1 MEAVA
6 SAAKP
11 AKLFSYQSLR
21 LAKNVYVTDLNA
33 HKANGVQSTT
43 RKELAKEIQPT
54 ITSNYTLAGVV
65 NAAASVNQR
74 TAQTAIRTLQNAITK
89 RPLDIGLVLAIIQ
102 LQLDQHR
109 AGAATA
115 TLESLFTRLEKLD
128 TNEARDVRYSPGLIA
143 LSVSLMKKHGRQNAA
158 KAEFAKAA
166 KHWTTRKDAAIYSSS
181 ILSEAGVQL
190 MRSSDADELK
200 LAGASFEK
208 ILETDRTCEIASA
221 GLVASLAV
229 LDGPAAAKH
238 ATELPAVEDLID
250 GADIDSLLNAGVAV
264 LPGQSSTKKRTA
276 IDDGSNAATK
286 KHRRRRLPKNFV
298 EGQTPDPERWLPLRD
313 RSSYRPKNK
322 KGKKKMA
329 DSTQGGPVKDEETLE
344 LVGGGGVK
352 VEKASGGGAAKKKK
366 KGKK

>member
-1 MEAVA
+1 MEAVVA
-6 SAAKP
+6 AAKQ

-33 HKANGVQSTT
+33 HKATGVQSKT
-43 RKELAKEIQPT
+43 RKELAKETQPT
-54 ITSNYTLAGVV
+54 IQSNYTLAGVI
-65 NAAASVNQR
+65 NAAASVNQG
-74 TAQTAIRTLQNAITK
+74 TAQTAIRTLQNATTK
-89 RPLDIGLVLAIIQ
+89 RPLDVGLVLAIIQ

-115 TLESLFTRLEKLD
+115 TLESLFTRLDKID
-128 TNEARDVRYSPGLIA
+128 TDEARDVRYSPGLVA

-158 KAEFAKAA
+158 KAEFSKAA
-166 KHWTTRKDAAIYSSS
+166 KHWIARKDAATYSSS
-181 ILSEAGVQL
+181 ILSESGVQL
-190 MRSSDADELK
+190 MRSSDTDELK
-200 LAGASFEK
+200 LAGAAFEK
-208 ILETDRTCEIASA
+208 ILERDSNCEIASA

-229 LDGPAAAKH
+229 LDSSTAAKH
-238 ATELPAVEDLID
+238 ATELPAVEDLVD
-250 GADIDSLLNAGVAV
+250 DTNVDALLKAGVAV
-264 LPGQSSTKKRTA
+264 LPGQAPTKKRNA
-276 IDDGSNAATK
+276 ADDGNSAAAK

-298 EGQTPDPERWLPLRD
+298 QGQTPDPERWLPLRD
-313 RSSYRPKNK
+313 RSTYRPKNK